1 MSTPWP
7 PAIDS
12 PALAGHVGR
21 QICLTGRVAVNVWQ
35 HLVGTVADK
44 STQYFDLADGGQ
56 LVVHA
61 AEPLPSGAELELLG
75 RVLEVRGSSK
85 RPGKVDET
93 YVEYALDVDA
103 WRHRP

>member
-1 MSTPWP
+1 MSAPWP

-12 PALAGHVGR
+12 RALAAHVGQQVCLAGH
-21 QICLTGRVAVNVWQ
+21 VAVNVWQ
-35 HLVGTVADK
+35 HLVGAVPGKTPHYV
-44 STQYFDLADGGQ
+44 DLPDGGQ
-56 LVVHA
+56 LVVHC
-61 AEPLPSGAELELLG
+61 AEPLPSGALELLG

-103 WRHRP
+103 WRRR

>member
-1 MSTPWP
+1 MSQPWP

-12 PALAGHVGR
+12 RALSAHVG
-21 QICLTGRVAVNVWQ
+21 QQVCVSGRVAVNAWQ
-35 HLVGTVADK
+35 HLVGTVPGK
-44 STQYFDLADGGQ
+44 SPQYFDLADGGQ

-61 AEPLPSGAELELLG
+61 VEGLPSGSLELLG

-93 YVEYALDVDA
+93 YVEYALDVEA
-103 WRHRP
+103 WRQRH